1 MQKHRIWI
9 PAVLLGLLITGCSQ
23 QAAGQPAAGSESSA
37 MQTESFSSSE
47 QYESPMAAD
56 PWEELNISE
65 DFYRVTENFSRLWKH
80 GFSDISPDGTV
91 PKLNRA
97 RLCGQHKKAPGAG
110 ILSFRRRG
118 VAQAGPLQSLAGCAH
133 DYKSRY
139 SGQSFRLLQ
148 RM

>member
-47 QYESPMAAD
+47 QYESPMAAN

-65 DFYRVTENFSRLWKH
+65 DFYRLLKIFPDSFWRWTATE
-80 GFSDISPDGTV
+80 
-91 PKLNRA
+91 
-97 RLCGQHKKAPGAG
+97 PGM
-110 ILSFRRRG
+110 I
-118 VAQAGPLQSLAGCAH
+118 
-133 DYKSRY
+133 RY
-139 SGQSFRLLQ
+139 WMQ
-148 RM
+148 